1 MRNRV
6 RLMQQN
12 KRIVIEVYKL
22 EQIISN
28 LIEKDVTND
37 CELI

>member
-1 MRNRV
+1 MKSRV
-6 RLMQQN
+6 RLIQQN

-28 LIEKDVTND
+28 LIEKDVSND
-37 CELI
+37 CEVD